1 MLEMNRSTPISC
13 VRSGSSRSFVTVL
26 VVMLA
31 LTAGLVGEA
40 AAQGKEQKARQTVE
54 KSKLTVETF
63 QSDTVF
69 TRNYDGYLKTAKGFM
84 IIPQMVKGAF
94 IFGGSGGSGVLVARD
109 ETTGGWSQPAFYTLG
124 GVSFGL
130 QAGGQASETLIIV
143 TNERGLNRLL
153 NSGAKLGADLSM
165 AVGPIGEGVG
175 TADITADLIVFTR
188 NKGLYGGVS
197 VEGSVVDVRQSWNRA
212 YFGEDLRP
220 SDILLHGKGKNPN
233 SDPLLE
239 AVAKLT
245 GSETE

>member
-1 MLEMNRSTPISC
+1 MLQLNSKVHGSPSTARAWRQIS
-13 VRSGSSRSFVTVL
+13 TVAL
-26 VVMLA
+26 AVFGLLLGVVA
-31 LTAGLVGEA
+31 TA
-40 AAQGKEQKARQTVE
+40 AAQSKENKARQTVE
-54 KSKLTVETF
+54 RSKLTVETF
-63 QSDTVF
+63 QTDATF
-69 TRNYDGYLKTAKGFM
+69 TRNYDGYLKTAKGFL

-94 IFGGSGGSGVLVARD
+94 IFGGSGGSGVLVARN
-109 ETTGGWSQPAFYTLG
+109 EATGGWSQPAFYTLG

-175 TADITADLIVFTR
+175 TANITADLIVFTR

-197 VEGSVVDVRQSWNRA
+197 VEGSVVDVRQSWNKA

-220 SDILLHGKGKNPN
+220 SDILLHGKGENPHA
-233 SDPLLE
+233 DPLLE
-239 AVAKLT
+239 AIATLA
-245 GSETE
+245 GD

>member
-1 MLEMNRSTPISC
+1 VVVLA
-13 VRSGSSRSFVTVL
+13 VTVA
-26 VVMLA
+26 LA
-31 LTAGLVGEA
+31 RPATA
-40 AAQGKEQKARQTVE
+40 QSKEQKASQTVE
-54 KSKLTVETF
+54 KAKLTVETF
-63 QSDTVF
+63 QSDTTF
-69 TRNYDGYLKTAKGFM
+69 TRNYDGYLKTAKGFL

-94 IFGGSGGSGVLVARD
+94 IFGGSGGSGVLVARNE
-109 ETTGGWSQPAFYTLG
+109 ETGVWSQPAFYTLG

-165 AVGPIGEGVG
+165 AAGPIGEGVG
-175 TADITADLIVFTR
+175 TANITADLIVFTR

-220 SDILLHGKGKNPN
+220 SDILLHGKGENPK
-233 SDPLLE
+233 SEPLLE

-245 GSETE
+245 GSEAD

>member
-1 MLEMNRSTPISC
+1 MLELTRNTRIS
-13 VRSGSSRSFVTVL
+13 SSNDKSLRRLTTVALSVFALFVG
-26 VVMLA
+26 VVGM
-31 LTAGLVGEA
+31 A
-40 AAQGKEQKARQTVE
+40 AAQSKEQKARQAVE
-54 KSKLTVETF
+54 RSRLTVETF
-63 QSDTVF
+63 QSDEIF
-69 TRNYDGYLKTAKGFM
+69 TRNYDGYLKTAKGFL

-94 IFGGSGGSGVLVARD
+94 IFGGSGGSGVLVARN
-109 ETTGGWSQPAFYTLG
+109 EAAGGWSKPAFYTLG

-153 NSGAKLGADLSM
+153 NTGAKLGGDLSM

-175 TADITADLIVFTR
+175 TGNITADLIVFTR

-220 SDILLHGKGKNPN
+220 SDILIHGKGENPHAN
-233 SDPLLE
+233 PLLE

-245 GSETE
+245 GSEAD

>member
-1 MLEMNRSTPISC
+1 MLELNRSARIS
-13 VRSGSSRSFVTVL
+13 SSPEKSSRRLTIV
-26 VVMLA
+26 A
-31 LTAGLVGEA
+31 LTVFALFLGVAGMA
-40 AAQGKEQKARQTVE
+40 AAQSKEQKARQTVE

-63 QSDTVF
+63 QSDTTF
-69 TRNYDGYLKTAKGFM
+69 TRNYDGYLKTAKGFL

-94 IFGGSGGSGVLVARD
+94 IFGGSGGSGLLVARN
-109 ETTGGWSQPAFYTLG
+109 EATGGWSQPAFYTLG

-153 NSGAKLGADLSM
+153 NTGAKLGADLSM
-165 AVGPIGEGVG
+165 AVGPIGEGIG
-175 TADITADLIVFTR
+175 PGNITADLIVFTR

-220 SDILLHGKGKNPN
+220 SDILIHGKGENAH

-245 GSETE
+245 GTAAD

>member
-1 MLEMNRSTPISC
+1 MLELNRSTRISTSPDKYL
-13 VRSGSSRSFVTVL
+13 RRLTTVTL
-26 VVMLA
+26 TLFALFLGVVG
-31 LTAGLVGEA
+31 TA
-40 AAQGKEQKARQTVE
+40 AAQSKEQKARQTVE
-54 KSKLTVETF
+54 KSRLTVETF
-63 QSDTVF
+63 QTDDIF
-69 TRNYDGYLKTAKGFM
+69 TRNYDGYLKTARGFL

-94 IFGGSGGSGVLVARD
+94 IFGGSGGSGVLVARN
-109 ETTGGWSQPAFYTLG
+109 EATGGWSMPAFYTLG

-153 NSGAKLGADLSM
+153 NTAAKLGADLSV

-175 TADITADLIVFTR
+175 AAGITADLIVFTR

-220 SDILLHGKGKNPN
+220 SDILIQGKGENPHA
-233 SDPLLE
+233 DPLLE

-245 GSETE
+245 GSEAD

>member
-1 MLEMNRSTPISC
+1 MQKLNRSSVISSSLD
-13 VRSGSSRSFVTVL
+13 RSSRRFTALVL
-26 VVMLA
+26 IVLAISLGVV
-31 LTAGLVGEA
+31 GSVD
-40 AAQGKEQKARQTVE
+40 AQSKEQKARQTVE
-54 KSKLTVETF
+54 KSKLTIETF
-63 QSDTVF
+63 QSDATF
-69 TRNYDGYLKTAKGFM
+69 TRNYDGYLKTAKGFL

-94 IFGGSGGSGVLVARD
+94 IFGGSGGSGVLVARSEED
-109 ETTGGWSQPAFYTLG
+109 GGWSQPAFYTLG

-153 NSGAKLGADLSM
+153 NSGAKLGADLSL

-175 TADITADLIVFTR
+175 TANITADLIVFTR

-212 YFGEDLRP
+212 YFGEDLTP
-220 SDILLHGKGKNPN
+220 SDILIHGKGENPH

-245 GSETE
+245 GTDAE